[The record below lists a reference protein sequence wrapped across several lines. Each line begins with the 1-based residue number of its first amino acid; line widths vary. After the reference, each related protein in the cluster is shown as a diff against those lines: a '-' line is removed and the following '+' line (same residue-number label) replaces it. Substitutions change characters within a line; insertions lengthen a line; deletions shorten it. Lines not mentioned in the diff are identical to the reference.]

1 MKNSIRSYLM
11 DHPPAAEI
19 FKKIEL
25 AGNIILI
32 GGVLREFLDHN
43 KIQNLRDIDIIVDV
57 KNETQ
62 WTSVIENYSLRTNRF
77 GGHKILCQDLLV
89 DVWRIEKTW
98 AFRENIISCSPN
110 DYIRLLPDTVF
121 LNLDSIVYDWT
132 SEEWHHEKYLEGM
145 RSGVIDVVLEK
156 NPYLLLNITRAF
168 VLKERYKM
176 SFSPRLSHLIRKEG
190 KKYSSKETFAEA
202 IMSEQE
208 KRYQKVIFPEECL
221 SREIKLL
228 FDQHSYS

>member
-62 WTSVIENYSLRTNRF
+62 WTSVIDNYSLRTIRF
-77 GGHKILCQDLLV
+77 GGHKILCQDL
-89 DVWRIEKTW
+89 
-98 AFRENIISCSPN
+98 
-110 DYIRLLPDTVF
+110 
-121 LNLDSIVYDWT
+121 
-132 SEEWHHEKYLEGM
+132 
-145 RSGVIDVVLEK
+145 
-156 NPYLLLNITRAF
+156 
-168 VLKERYKM
+168 
-176 SFSPRLSHLIRKEG
+176 
-190 KKYSSKETFAEA
+190 
-202 IMSEQE
+202 
-208 KRYQKVIFPEECL
+208 
-221 SREIKLL
+221 
-228 FDQHSYS
+228 